1 MALTQSAWTVKTVKQ
16 KTIVATCTVVATTS
30 ENDAYTL
37 KTPKEIDG
45 SKPFIATLYCSGT
58 PDGSA
63 LPIDLWVG
71 TSDNFALSGND
82 STVTA
87 TDGYKYKQIYDDCVL
102 AVSPATAV
110 TFKLDPYLA
119 VADVVTVAAIATG
132 LKVNIPIAP
141 YYAFNCNGAST
152 LAAVTYYWTLVQ
164 RQ

>member
-1 MALTQSAWTVKTVKQ
+1 MALTQSAWTVKSMKQ
-16 KTIVATCTVVATTS
+16 KTIVATCTVVATTA

-45 SKPFIATLYCSGT
+45 TKPFNVTLYCSGT

-71 TSDNFALSGND
+71 TADDFALSGD
-82 STVTA
+82 GASVTA
-87 TDGYKYKQIYDDCVL
+87 TSGFKFKQIYDDCVL

-110 TFKLDPYLA
+110 TFSFDPKSA

-132 LKVNIPIAP
+132 LKIKNPPAP
-141 YYAFNCNGAST
+141 YYAFNANGAST
-152 LAAVTYYWTLVQ
+152 LAAVTYTWTIVQ
-164 RQ
+164 VQ